1 MSLRTALLAGI
12 VCLGTAIPSHADVLL
27 QIDNGQVSLKATNAT
42 VRDILAEWA
51 RIGQTKIV
59 NGDRI
64 AGGPISLELNGV
76 TEEQALQ
83 VILRSVAG
91 YVVAPRPAEIANAS
105 RYDRILVMPTSS
117 PTSAPTRSAPPPP
130 SFGQPGF
137 AQPAFGQPGFGQPGG
152 QPGFAQPGGVQPGA
166 QPAFQPPQF
175 PQPVPGQFPQFP
187 QRPVD
192 DDDNGVVDDPAPNVV
207 APNAPTF
214 GAPAPPG
221 TRPPAGQMPVG
232 VAVPG
237 MVVPTPQPQP
247 GQPGAVQGRPNPNQP

>member
-1 MSLRTALLAGI
+1 M
-12 VCLGTAIPSHADVLL
+12 PSRADVLL
-27 QIDNGQVSLKATNAT
+27 RIENGQVSLKATNAT

-51 RIGQTKIV
+51 RIGQTRIV

-64 AGGPISLELNGV
+64 PGGPVSLELNGV
-76 TEEQALQ
+76 TEEQALE

-91 YVVAPRPAEIANAS
+91 YVVAPRASEVVNAS

-117 PTSAPTRSAPPPP
+117 PTSAPTRSAPP
-130 SFGQPGF
+130 QPGF
-137 AQPAFGQPGFGQPGG
+137 PQPAFGQPGFGQPGG
-152 QPGFAQPGGVQPGA
+152 QPGVAQPGFAQPG

-175 PQPVPGQFPQFP
+175 PPQVPGQFPPQFP

-192 DDDNGVVDDPAPNVV
+192 DDFDSDVADDPAPNVV
-207 APNAPTF
+207 MPNTPTF
-214 GAPAPPG
+214 GAPPPPG
-221 TRPPAGQMPVG
+221 ARPVPGQMPVG

-247 GQPGAVQGRPNPNQP
+247 GQPGAVQRPNEF

>member
-1 MSLRTALLAGI
+1 MPLRTALLVGV
-12 VCLGTAIPSHADVLL
+12 VCLGTAVPSRADVLL
-27 QIDNGQVSLKATNAT
+27 SIENGQVSLKATNAT

-51 RIGQTKIV
+51 RIGQTRIV

-64 AGGPISLELNGV
+64 PGGPISLELNGV
-76 TEEQALQ
+76 TEEQALA

-91 YVVAPRPAEIANAS
+91 YVVAPRATDVGANAS

-117 PTSAPTRSAPPPP
+117 PTRSAPAPQP

-137 AQPAFGQPGFGQPGG
+137 PQPAFGQPGFAPPGG
-152 QPGFAQPGGVQPGA
+152 QPGFPQPGA

-175 PQPVPGQFPQFP
+175 PQPVPGQFPPPF

-192 DDDNGVVDDPAPNVV
+192 DDVDTNVADDPAPNVT
-207 APNAPTF
+207 PNPPPPAF
-214 GAPAPPG
+214 GAPPPPG
-221 TRPPAGQMPVG
+221 TRPAPGQMPVG
-232 VAVPG
+232 VATPG

-247 GQPGAVQGRPNPNQP
+247 GQPGAVQRPNEP

>member
-1 MSLRTALLAGI
+1 MPLRTALLVGV
-12 VCLGTAIPSHADVLL
+12 VCLGTAMPSRADVLL
-27 QIDNGQVSLKATNAT
+27 RIENGQVSLKATNAT

-51 RIGQTKIV
+51 RIGQTRIV

-64 AGGPISLELNGV
+64 PGGPVSLELNGV
-76 TEEQALQ
+76 TEEQALE

-91 YVVAPRPAEIANAS
+91 YVVAPRATDVANAS

-117 PTSAPTRSAPPPP
+117 PTRSAPPQP

-152 QPGFAQPGGVQPGA
+152 QPGFPPPGFPQPGV

-175 PQPVPGQFPQFP
+175 PQPVPGQFPP
-187 QRPVD
+187 PNQRPVD
-192 DDDNGVVDDPAPNVV
+192 DDVDSVADDPAPNVV
-207 APNAPTF
+207 MPNPATPTF
-214 GAPAPPG
+214 GAPPPPG
-221 TRPPAGQMPVG
+221 TRPAPGQMPVG
-232 VAVPG
+232 VATPG

-247 GQPGAVQGRPNPNQP
+247 GQPGAVQGRPFEP

>member
-1 MSLRTALLAGI
+1 M
-12 VCLGTAIPSHADVLL
+12 PSRADVLL
-27 QIDNGQVSLKATNAT
+27 RIENGQVSLKATNAT

-64 AGGPISLELNGV
+64 PGGPVSLELNGV
-76 TEEQALQ
+76 TEEQALE

-91 YVVAPRPAEIANAS
+91 YVVAPRTTDLANAS

-117 PTSAPTRSAPPPP
+117 PTRSAPPPQP

-152 QPGFAQPGGVQPGA
+152 QPGFPQPGA

-175 PQPVPGQFPQFP
+175 PQPVPGQFPPQF

-192 DDDNGVVDDPAPNVV
+192 DDVDSDVIAEPPPNPLIQQNPALPV
-207 APNAPTF
+207 F
-214 GAPAPPG
+214 GAPPPPG
-221 TRPPAGQMPVG
+221 TRPVPGQMPVG

-247 GQPGAVQGRPNPNQP
+247 GQPGAVQRPNDP